1 MSMKV
6 YNIRKPNGVGALG
19 GDSGELDLASGDVLA
34 VTKADSGS
42 DFIVCRAL
50 YFGTGGNAQV
60 LTEKGQTVLFK
71 NIPDGAIIPI
81 RCTRVFSTNS
91 TVSDVLAMR

>member
-1 MSMKV
+1 MDKA
-6 YNIRKPNGVGALG
+6 YNPRKPNGVGVRG
-19 GDSGELDLASGDVLA
+19 GDDGELDLASGDVLT

-42 DFIVCRAL
+42 DFLVCRAL
-50 YFGTGGNAQV
+50 YVGTGGNMQV

-71 NIPDGAIIPI
+71 NIPDGSTIPV

-91 TVSDVLAMR
+91 TAADILAMR